1 MAGHLDTD
9 FLESVIQSR
18 YATNLDAVGPRGST
32 ALIMLCSKGKPAAV
46 RALLDRGARIDFE
59 AHEYDDTKSVDQKR
73 RRTALMAA
81 AQHGH
86 ADVLLLLMTRGANIN
101 LAKSDSGVSLEERKV
116 SGATALHVAAGHSS
130 VEMVETLVSLG

>member
-101 LAKSDSGVSLEERKV
+101 LAKSDSGK
-116 SGATALHVAAGHSS
+116 
-130 VEMVETLVSLG
+130 